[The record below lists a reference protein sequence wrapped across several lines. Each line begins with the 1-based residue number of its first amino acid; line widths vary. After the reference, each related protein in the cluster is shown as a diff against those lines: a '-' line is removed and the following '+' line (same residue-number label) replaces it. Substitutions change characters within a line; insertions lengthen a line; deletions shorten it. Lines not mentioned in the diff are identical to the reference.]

1 MGKLETLTDEQF
13 APLLRESEH
22 AFLPTKNHPD
32 ETASSLIEK
41 FKSDPHYE
49 AFGYVIHDEAITYI
63 TALSG
68 REKDEIAIGPM
79 FVTETSR
86 GKGLGKQQVADF
98 IQLFTE
104 RGYVS
109 IYTKTWL
116 GNAASRHAFESL
128 GFMEIDRKDGDRVG
142 SDSTIS
148 YVFRISH

>member
-1 MGKLETLTDEQF
+1 MKKIEGLTDEQL

-41 FKSDPHYE
+41 FKNDPCYE
-49 AFGYVIHDEAITYI
+49 VFGYVIDDAAITYI

-148 YVFRISH
+148 YVFRIS